1 GLPLGD
7 SLMRLVIDE
16 SKKIPIKEGYTETL
30 YETILKPD
38 IEVYL
43 RYKSWCGI
51 KLDSEEQINFEDFI
65 SYLDLNN
72 YLVLTGESWS
82 EEGERSQILIRN
94 LIAKVLYGLELSLS
108 EEKKSLYNNFAKQLK
123 PNDLV
128 LTFNYDT
135 LLDNALKRNDIQFR
149 YNGFRY
155 KKINEDGSGILDDEN
170 EDVIF
175 LKMHGSIHWFS
186 KDSYDQSLEYHSKKG
201 NPHLAYHT
209 IFKNPYHFDPQKVIK
224 GCAFTDDPLNNVYE
238 VSNLSAYF
246 DLGELVI
253 ECPLIISP
261 SFIKLIHMQKLRDFW
276 RGFNVSGVF
285 SKNFVI
291 IGFSLPDHDK
301 YIRLPLF
308 RAVYNFQHSDYYTG
322 REKNRLKVI
331 DFKKTDEEKIAFK
344 KNYSIL
350 DESKTDFYFE
360 G

>member
-1 GLPLGD
+1 MSKYEYNTFIIGAGFSAAAGLPLGD

-155 KKINEDGSGILDDEN
+155 KKINEDGSGI
-170 EDVIF
+170 
-175 LKMHGSIHWFS
+175 
-186 KDSYDQSLEYHSKKG
+186 
-201 NPHLAYHT
+201 
-209 IFKNPYHFDPQKVIK
+209 
-224 GCAFTDDPLNNVYE
+224 
-238 VSNLSAYF
+238 
-246 DLGELVI
+246 
-253 ECPLIISP
+253 
-261 SFIKLIHMQKLRDFW
+261 
-276 RGFNVSGVF
+276 
-285 SKNFVI
+285 
-291 IGFSLPDHDK
+291 
-301 YIRLPLF
+301 
-308 RAVYNFQHSDYYTG
+308 
-322 REKNRLKVI
+322 
-331 DFKKTDEEKIAFK
+331 
-344 KNYSIL
+344 
-350 DESKTDFYFE
+350 
-360 G
+360 